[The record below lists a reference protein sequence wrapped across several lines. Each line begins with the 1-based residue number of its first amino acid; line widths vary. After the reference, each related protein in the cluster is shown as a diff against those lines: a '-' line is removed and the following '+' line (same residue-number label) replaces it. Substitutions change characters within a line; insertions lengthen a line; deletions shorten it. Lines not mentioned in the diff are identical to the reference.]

1 MTDSFYYLGLDF
13 GMRCIGVAVGQTASC
28 HANPIAVL
36 KADQGQPNWCELD
49 ALCKEWMV
57 KGFVVGLAQGDG
69 VPLHFQMATR
79 AFAQMLSDRYQLP
92 HYFVDE
98 HYTTYQAKQSLQ
110 GKKYKDSRHD
120 DMAAAIILQSFFDSG
135 PIRKKVED
143 E

>member
-1 MTDSFYYLGLDF
+1 MVDLYYLGFDF

-28 HANPIAVL
+28 HASPIAVL
-36 KADQGQPNWCELD
+36 KADQGQPDWQELD

-57 KGFVVGLAQGDG
+57 KGFVVGLAGGDG

-98 HYTTYQAKQSLQ
+98 HDTTRQARQSQQSRQ
-110 GKKYKDSRHD
+110 GKKSKDARHD
-120 DMAAAIILQSFFDSG
+120 DAAAAIILQSFFDSG
-135 PIRKKVED
+135 LFHL
-143 E
+143 